1 MPVRVRRAAQEA
13 ADELTTSF
21 DFLIRDTRLR
31 LYRYIEQRIAKQGI
45 PLRVWFPL
53 RVLYRNEGI
62 TQRELGQ
69 MLGFGDAHAGVIV
82 GVMRRHKLV
91 YREQS
96 RIDKRRIDLFLTPE
110 GRKKTQQTLREM
122 RRINAK
128 ITAGFSAAERQSFHA
143 LLTRAHENL
152 AEPRLVRAKA

>member
-1 MPVRVRRAAQEA
+1 MPRTKRRAAPA
-13 ADELTTSF
+13 ATDELTTSL

-31 LYRYIEQRIAKQGI
+31 LYQYIERRIARQGI

-82 GVMRRHKLV
+82 GVMQRHKLV
-91 YREQS
+91 TREPS
-96 RIDKRRIDLFLTPE
+96 RRDKRRIDLYLTPQ

-128 ITAGFSAAERQSFHA
+128 ITAGFSAVERQLFHA
-143 LLTRAHENL
+143 LLMRVHENL
-152 AEPRLVRAKA
+152 AEP

>member
-1 MPVRVRRAAQEA
+1 MPVGKKRAAPEA
-13 ADELTTSF
+13 AGDLAASL

-31 LYRYIEQRIAKQGI
+31 LYKFIEARIAKVGI

-82 GVMRRHKLV
+82 GVMQHHKLV
-91 YREQS
+91 YREPS
-96 RIDKRRIDLFLTPE
+96 RIDKRRLNLYLTPE
-110 GRKKTQQTLREM
+110 GRAKTQKTLREM

-128 ITAGFSAAERQSFHA
+128 ITDGFSAAERQSFHA

-152 AEPRLVRAKA
+152 AEL

>member
-1 MPVRVRRAAQEA
+1 MKKSAAA
-13 ADELTTSF
+13 ADELTTSL

-31 LYRYIEQRIAKQGI
+31 LYQYIERRVAKQGI

-82 GVMRRHKLV
+82 GAMQRHKLV
-91 YREQS
+91 YRQPS
-96 RIDKRRIDLFLTPE
+96 RFDKRRIDLYLTPA
-110 GRKKTQQTLREM
+110 GRKKAQETLREM
-122 RRINAK
+122 RRINAR
-128 ITAGFSAAERQSFHA
+128 ITAGFSAAERQMFEA
-143 LLTRAHENL
+143 LLLRAHENL
-152 AEPRLVRAKA
+152 AA